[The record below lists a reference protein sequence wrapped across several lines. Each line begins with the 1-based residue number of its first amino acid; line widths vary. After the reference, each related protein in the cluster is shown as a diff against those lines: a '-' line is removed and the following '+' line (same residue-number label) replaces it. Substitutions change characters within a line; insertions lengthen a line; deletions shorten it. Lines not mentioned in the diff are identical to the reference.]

1 MLHCAHPNVFV
12 EADMYS
18 QRGTL
23 SIDLVNKTNLGVCVC
38 VCGIIMNIKT
48 SRKSKGVHHDC

>member
-38 VCGIIMNIKT
+38 VWYYNEYQNFTKIKGCP
-48 SRKSKGVHHDC
+48 S